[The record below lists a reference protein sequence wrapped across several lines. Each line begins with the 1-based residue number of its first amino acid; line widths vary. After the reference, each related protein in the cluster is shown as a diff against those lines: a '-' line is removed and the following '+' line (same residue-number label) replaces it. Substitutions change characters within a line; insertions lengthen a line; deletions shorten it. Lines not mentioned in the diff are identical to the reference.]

1 MSATVGGLCHGA
13 ERLIRGAAEVTI
25 QDLGSLGEFVAAIA
39 TVATLLYLAIQIRRS
54 NATSRTES
62 RQTIINTFY
71 ESNWDF
77 ASRTE
82 MRRIVMGGLADF
94 DGLTND
100 EKVAFDSL
108 MMRYAGNVYNA
119 LLLRRENMLDD
130 ESFNIIAE
138 TFVSC
143 ISEAGGRQ
151 WWESVKEQPQIA
163 PTAREYLEARLRDP
177 TSLPTGFLE
186 THPHWIPESS

>member
-1 MSATVGGLCHGA
+1 
-13 ERLIRGAAEVTI
+13 
-25 QDLGSLGEFVAAIA
+25 
-39 TVATLLYLAIQIRRS
+39 
-54 NATSRTES
+54 
-62 RQTIINTFY
+62 
-71 ESNWDF
+71 
-77 ASRTE
+77 
-82 MRRIVMGGLADF
+82 
-94 DGLTND
+94 
-100 EKVAFDSL
+100 
-108 MMRYAGNVYNA
+108 
-119 LLLRRENMLDD
+119 MLDD

-151 WWESVKEQPQIA
+151 WWETVKMKPQIA